1 MNIEDLFQAISQ
13 MTSADGSPFSYDE
26 TNERDVMLMALAE
39 KIAEWTESA
48 PIVSHASAASAASA
62 ASPADESTLHTEADP
77 PSAPVKLPDFTRN
90 EVIDEFLKDYLN

>member
-13 MTSADGSPFSYDE
+13 LTSADGSPFSYDE

-48 PIVSHASAASAASA
+48 PIASHASAAFAAPS
-62 ASPADESTLHTEADP
+62 ADESTLHTEADP

-90 EVIDEFLKDYLN
+90 EVIDEFLNDYLN